1 MKAFR
6 NFFLPAALLL
16 AAVAPPLYGQNSV
29 GIGTENPNPRAVLHL
44 VSPGQNQGLLVPTM
58 NTAQRTA
65 DSFTQTL
72 TAAESGLLVYDMQEN
87 VFYYWMNPGGWVSMA
102 SGQVGGDL
110 SGRLTNL
117 ELNEAVVELEN
128 LADNAVSSVKIVDN
142 TITTTDLASPG
153 ANKVLISTNAG
164 TVFWENLNI
173 FGTVRL
179 DEGFIYVGNARN
191 EPTPVVVS
199 GDLAL
204 GSNGVA
210 EIADNAIDNENI
222 TPAAGITVDKLQS
235 IPRGSIIYGNA
246 LDQATVGTLGGD
258 ATLNESGQLVLTN
271 SAATRSNLGLDQAN
285 VTITGGTVTA
295 NLNGNG
301 SGITDLN
308 ADQITSGMLNENRLP
323 DLSAAPVVYG
333 DPADNNPIT
342 SITVDQKGRV
352 TDATVGTPSDRRLK
366 KDWVA
371 LSNASDKLRQIT
383 PYTFRWKQ
391 GNEQPQMGVMAQE
404 VERVFPGL
412 VHTRRD
418 GFRTVNYPGLIP
430 PMLNALQEQQRTIDS
445 LQSQV
450 DNQTRENQAIRDEL
464 RAIRELLEENNLE
477 FDREENNKA
486 IKKAAFNRQ

>member
-1 MKAFR
+1 MKYFANYPAF
-6 NFFLPAALLL
+6 LCLIILLV
-16 AAVAPPLYGQNSV
+16 VAPSYGQNSV
-29 GIGTENPNPRAVLHL
+29 GVGTENPNPNAVLHL
-44 VSPGQNQGLLVPTM
+44 VSPGQNQGLLIPTM

-65 DSFTQTL
+65 DSFIQTL
-72 TAAESGLLVYDMQEN
+72 SAAESGLLVYDAQEN
-87 VFYYWMNPGGWVSMA
+87 VFYYWMNPGGWVPMA

-117 ELNEAVVELEN
+117 ELNEEVVELEN
-128 LADNAVSSVKIVDN
+128 LSANSVSSVKIVDN

-179 DEGFIYVGNARN
+179 DEGFIYVGNSRN

-210 EIADNAIDNENI
+210 EIADNAIGNENI
-222 TPAAGITVDKLQS
+222 SPAAGITVDKLQS

-258 ATLNESGQLVLTN
+258 ATLNETGQLVLTN
-271 SAATRSNLGLDQAN
+271 SAATRSNLGLDQSN

-295 NLNGNG
+295 SLNGDG

-308 ADQITSGMLNENRLP
+308 ADRISAGTLNENRLP
-323 DLSAAPVVYG
+323 DLNAAPVVYG

-352 TDATVGTPSDRRLK
+352 TNATVGTPSDRRLK

-371 LSNASDKLRQIT
+371 LSNASEKLRQIT
-383 PYTFRWKQ
+383 PYTYHWKE

-404 VERVFPGL
+404 VERVFPSL
-412 VHTRRD
+412 VHTRSD

-430 PMLNALQEQQRTIDS
+430 PMLNALQEQQAAVDLLRRQ
-445 LQSQV
+445 LAEMKL
-450 DNQTRENQAIRDEL
+450 DNQALRDEL
-464 RAIRELLEENNLE
+464 RAIRKLLEKE
-477 FDREENNKA
+477 D
-486 IKKAAFNRQ
+486 